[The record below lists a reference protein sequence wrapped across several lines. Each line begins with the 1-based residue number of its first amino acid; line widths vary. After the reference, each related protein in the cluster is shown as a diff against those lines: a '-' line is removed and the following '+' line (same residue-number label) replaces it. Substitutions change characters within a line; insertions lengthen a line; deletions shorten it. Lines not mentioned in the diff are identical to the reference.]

1 MTTTGDPAPACA
13 AERALTHADGL
24 RKELNLF
31 DGIAIVVGTIIGPG
45 IFLLPHS
52 VALQLDSL
60 GAVLLVWA
68 VGGILSLVGAL
79 SLAELGSMFPGT
91 GGLCTYLRRAHGR
104 LPAFLYAWSLLLNAS
119 ELRSSDA
126 VAALAVHKAIGP
138 FATFAVSLLILV
150 SILGSLNG
158 LILTGPRVY
167 YAMAR
172 DDVFPRPLGRVS
184 GRYRTPMVALIV
196 QGVWSGALA
205 VSGTYQQLFTNVV
218 FTAWIFYGLAVAAI
232 LVLRRTRPEL
242 PHAFY
247 GSRISV
253 AVRLVLRRRCGR
265 HPKHHDRAAAGSV
278 GRSHA
283 RRDRYPS
290 LFCLRQVS
298 ACGPVVCHAERSS

>member
-31 DGIAIVVGTIIGPG
+31 DGIAIVVGTIIGSG

-52 VALQLDSL
+52 VALRLDSL

-91 GGLCTYLRRAHGR
+91 GGLCTYLRRAYGR

-126 VAALAVHKAIGP
+126 VAALSVHKAIGP

-172 DDVFPRPLGRVS
+172 DDVFPRPLG
-184 GRYRTPMVALIV
+184 
-196 QGVWSGALA
+196 
-205 VSGTYQQLFTNVV
+205 
-218 FTAWIFYGLAVAAI
+218 
-232 LVLRRTRPEL
+232 
-242 PHAFY
+242 
-247 GSRISV
+247 
-253 AVRLVLRRRCGR
+253 
-265 HPKHHDRAAAGSV
+265 
-278 GRSHA
+278 
-283 RRDRYPS
+283 
-290 LFCLRQVS
+290 
-298 ACGPVVCHAERSS
+298 